1 MSMLGPANQEI
12 LLRARA
18 DLRLGIPIVLAG
30 KENDAIIAPIEVLSQ
45 TRLDQLK
52 LIDKNSFILL
62 TARRAQTLKCPTYD
76 GNFARISLGKDPK
89 ITSVKAISDPSLDLR
104 SPLKGPFDVIR
115 DKTLKLEN
123 EALLLLKSA
132 KLLPAAIVSKVDNG
146 ENKSDDMEV
155 AIANYLT
162 KVSESQLSKET
173 SKRLSSMLKII
184 DELESMGDSSL
195 NIARALSRARE
206 KKSKLTPEMKENI
219 HKVINIQGDMPFI
232 SKEHIKLLTSKIDYF
247 EMSTLG
253 CPFIDKKEFQ
263 DLNKVKLLI
272 KEDNKNVVA
281 ENFFRE
287 PMHASEMNVNTFH
300 HIGLYGY
307 QISFLKK
314 FLQMPIS
321 EREKT
326 EKLEQLRI
334 QDLNK
339 IGVSIIKE
347 NILGVD
353 TKEDLIKVN
362 NILKK

>member
-1 MSMLGPANQEI
+1 MN
-12 LLRARA
+12 
-18 DLRLGIPIVLAG
+18 
-30 KENDAIIAPIEVLSQ
+30 
-45 TRLDQLK
+45 
-52 LIDKNSFILL
+52 
-62 TARRAQTLKCPTYD
+62 
-76 GNFARISLGKDPK
+76 
-89 ITSVKAISDPSLDLR
+89 
-104 SPLKGPFDVIR
+104 
-115 DKTLKLEN
+115 
-123 EALLLLKSA
+123 
-132 KLLPAAIVSKVDNG
+132 IVSIIPVRLAATRFP
-146 ENKSDDMEV
+146 NKPF
-155 AIANYLT
+155 A
-162 KVSESQLSKET
+162 
-173 SKRLSSMLKII
+173 KI
-184 DELESMGDSSL
+184 DGLPMFHYVYNRVLESCTNTLLAICD
-195 NIARALSRARE
+195 E
-206 KKSKLTPEMKENI
+206 KIETYCRNHNLRFISTNPNHQSGSDRVGEVISKIEMKENI

-232 SKEHIKLLTSKIDYF
+232 SKEHIRLLTSKIDYF

-253 CPFIDKKEFQ
+253 CPFTDKKEFQ

-287 PMHASEMNVNTFH
+287 PMYASKMNVNTFH

-362 NILKK
+362 NILKQ

>member
-1 MSMLGPANQEI
+1 MN
-12 LLRARA
+12 
-18 DLRLGIPIVLAG
+18 
-30 KENDAIIAPIEVLSQ
+30 
-45 TRLDQLK
+45 
-52 LIDKNSFILL
+52 
-62 TARRAQTLKCPTYD
+62 
-76 GNFARISLGKDPK
+76 
-89 ITSVKAISDPSLDLR
+89 
-104 SPLKGPFDVIR
+104 
-115 DKTLKLEN
+115 
-123 EALLLLKSA
+123 
-132 KLLPAAIVSKVDNG
+132 IVSIIPVRLAATRFP
-146 ENKSDDMEV
+146 NKPF
-155 AIANYLT
+155 A
-162 KVSESQLSKET
+162 
-173 SKRLSSMLKII
+173 KI
-184 DELESMGDSSL
+184 DGLPMFHYVYNRVLESCTNTLLAICD
-195 NIARALSRARE
+195 E
-206 KKSKLTPEMKENI
+206 KIETYCRNHNLQFISTNPNHQSGSDRVGEVISKIEMKENI

-232 SKEHIKLLTSKIDYF
+232 SKEHIKLLISKIDYF

-253 CPFIDKKEFQ
+253 CPFIDKKEFR

>member
-1 MSMLGPANQEI
+1 MN
-12 LLRARA
+12 
-18 DLRLGIPIVLAG
+18 
-30 KENDAIIAPIEVLSQ
+30 
-45 TRLDQLK
+45 
-52 LIDKNSFILL
+52 
-62 TARRAQTLKCPTYD
+62 
-76 GNFARISLGKDPK
+76 
-89 ITSVKAISDPSLDLR
+89 
-104 SPLKGPFDVIR
+104 
-115 DKTLKLEN
+115 
-123 EALLLLKSA
+123 
-132 KLLPAAIVSKVDNG
+132 IVSIIPVRLAATRFP
-146 ENKSDDMEV
+146 NKPF
-155 AIANYLT
+155 A
-162 KVSESQLSKET
+162 
-173 SKRLSSMLKII
+173 KI
-184 DELESMGDSSL
+184 DGLPMFHYVYNRVLESCTNTLLAICD
-195 NIARALSRARE
+195 E
-206 KKSKLTPEMKENI
+206 KIETYCRNHNLQFISTNPNHQSGSDRVGEVISKIEMKENI
-219 HKVINIQGDMPFI
+219 HKVINVQGDMPFI
-232 SKEHIKLLTSKIDYF
+232 SKEHIKLLISKIDYF

-307 QISFLKK
+307 QTSFLKK

-362 NILKK
+362 NILKQ